1 MPQNTTT
8 YIIQGPASE
17 LNGFEKAAMEILLIW
32 YMSNSDRLIPYFQRF
47 RVQWQTGR
55 LIKGSA
61 VNSCILTQSFVQT
74 QRCFCR
80 KYNLPVRSEV
90 PSRNAI
96 LRWVRDFN
104 EKSSVKFKFDG
115 GTRTQE
121 NIGRVRE
128 AFERSPRR
136 SVVRYSIALHISDRS
151 LQTILHLDL
160 KLHLYKIQTVQR
172 LNPID
177 KVNPLDFCTQFLE
190 TMNNNAEILNY
201 LTYQINM

>member
-1 MPQNTTT
+1 
-8 YIIQGPASE
+8 
-17 LNGFEKAAMEILLIW
+17 MEILLIW
-32 YMSNSDRLIPYFQRF
+32 YMSNSDRLIPYFRRF

-61 VNSCILTQSFVQT
+61 VNSCTLTQSFVQT
-74 QRCFCR
+74 QRRFRC

-90 PSRNAI
+90 PSKNAI

-104 EKSSVKFKFDG
+104 EKSSVNSKFAG
-115 GTRTQE
+115 ETRTVRSQE

-128 AFERSPRR
+128 AFEHSPRC
-136 SVVRYSIALHISDRS
+136 SVVRHSIALHISDQS

-160 KLHLYKIQTVQR
+160 KLHLYKIQTVQK

-177 KVNPLDFCTQFLE
+177 KVNRLDFCTQFLE

-201 LTYQINM
+201 LTYIKSTCSIFIAATKLSAIRYKSVTI

>member
-1 MPQNTTT
+1 MANWPIN
-8 YIIQGPASE
+8 
-17 LNGFEKAAMEILLIW
+17 
-32 YMSNSDRLIPYFQRF
+32 QRIF
-47 RVQWQTGR
+47 
-55 LIKGSA
+55 A
-61 VNSCILTQSFVQT
+61 VNSFTLTQSFVQT
-74 QRCFCR
+74 QRRFR
-80 KYNLPVRSEV
+80 REYNLPVRSEV

-104 EKSSVKFKFDG
+104 EKSSVKSKFANG
-115 GTRTQE
+115 PRAVRTQE

-136 SVVRYSIALHISDRS
+136 SVVRHSIALHISDQS

-177 KVNPLDFCTQFLE
+177 KVNRLDFCAQCLE
-190 TMNNNAEILNY
+190 TINNNAEILNY
-201 LTYQINM
+201 LTYIKSTCSISIAATKLSAIRYKSVTI